1 VKAPQISPIS
11 YNRRQRRSMLKQQG
25 VLKYLGKLNFLG
37 EVRSKFRAQN
47 IENGRKLHQQNLDAQ
62 DKTTAVFLEAKLES
76 MKETWTEQ
84 GYNSKEIVMLEE
96 AWSLTVIKDKETYR
110 ADKKRAR
117 ALSKE
122 ANSSLLARKNK

>member
-1 VKAPQISPIS
+1 
-11 YNRRQRRSMLKQQG
+11 MLKQQG

-47 IENGRKLHQQNLDAQ
+47 IENGRKLHQQNLDAL